1 MLTHKMT
8 TPNEHDAPSD
18 ACSTAVCSGRWK
30 LPVLFAL
37 VLAAIVVYRMSVD
50 RETRVE
56 PAGAPAVDAP
66 LSQQP
71 SGQTVTLT
79 IQFADGNER
88 QFDATPWHDG
98 MTVADLMT
106 AATRQP
112 DGLRYALRGS
122 GEMAFL
128 TRIDDIEN
136 EGSSGRNWTYTV
148 NGARADRSFA
158 VYRLAPG
165 DHVLWTFAE
174 SE

>member
-8 TPNEHDAPSD
+8 TPHDQNAPSD
-18 ACSTAVCSGRWK
+18 ACGTTACSGRWK

-37 VLAAIVVYRMSVD
+37 VLAAIVAYRTSVD

-56 PAGAPAVDAP
+56 PAAAPPADAP
-66 LSQQP
+66 ISADP

-79 IQFADGNER
+79 VQFADGSER
-88 QFDATPWHDG
+88 QFDAVPWHDG

-106 AATRQP
+106 AASQRP
-112 DGLRYALRGS
+112 DGLRYVLRGS

-128 TRIDDIEN
+128 TKIDDIEN
-136 EGSSGRNWTYTV
+136 EGASGRNWTYTI
-148 NGARADRSFA
+148 NGTRADRSFA

-165 DHVLWTFAE
+165 DQVLWTFAE

>member
-8 TPNEHDAPSD
+8 TPNEHNAQNA
-18 ACSTAVCSGRWK
+18 ACTTSACSGRWK

-37 VLAAIVVYRMSVD
+37 VLATIVVYRISVD

-56 PAGAPAVDAP
+56 PAAAPPADSTTSAE
-66 LSQQP
+66 P
-71 SGQTVTLT
+71 SGQSVTLT
-79 IQFADGNER
+79 IQFADASER
-88 QFDATPWHDG
+88 QFDAVSWHDG
-98 MTVADLMT
+98 MTVGDLMT
-106 AATRQP
+106 AASQRP

-128 TRIDDIEN
+128 TRIDDTEN
-136 EGSSGRNWTYTV
+136 EGASGRNWTYTV

-165 DHVLWTFAE
+165 DHVLWTFAG